1 MIFCGNKS
9 IMLMENLQWII
20 LPSRWGFEVWGW
32 RGGRVGGLEG
42 WRVGGGGLGR
52 GCNAG
57 NRFLLWI
64 PGTEASHVR
73 Y

>member
-20 LPSRWGFEVWGW
+20 LPSMWGFEVWGW
-32 RGGRVGGLEG
+32 RGGGGG
-42 WRVGGGGLGR
+42 FGGGGLGR

>member
-20 LPSRWGFEVWGW
+20 PPSRWGFEVWGW
-32 RGGRVGGLEG
+32 RGGGGV
-42 WRVGGGGLGR
+42 RGGGLGR

-64 PGTEASHVR
+64 PGTEESHAR

>member
-20 LPSRWGFEVWGW
+20 PPSRWGFEVWG
-32 RGGRVGGLEG
+32 GGGGV
-42 WRVGGGGLGR
+42 RGGGLGR

-64 PGTEASHVR
+64 PGTEASHAR

>member
-1 MIFCGNKS
+1 MICGNKS

-64 PGTEASHVR
+64 PGTEALHVR